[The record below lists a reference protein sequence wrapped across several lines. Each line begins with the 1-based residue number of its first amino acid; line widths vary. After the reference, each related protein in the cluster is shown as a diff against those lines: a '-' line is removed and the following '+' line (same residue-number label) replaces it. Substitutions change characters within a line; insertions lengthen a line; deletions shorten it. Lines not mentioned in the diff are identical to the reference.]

1 MQQSE
6 SIKEIAT
13 ALCKA
18 QGEMRCAPK
27 DATNPHFKSRYADL
41 ASIWD
46 TIRAPLTSNGL
57 SVLQSVLQTEGG
69 IAVQTQL
76 NHRSGEWF
84 RMDPCPI
91 PVDKQNAQGAGSAIT
106 YGKRYSLAAAVGI
119 VADDDD
125 DGNEASQRPP
135 QVRQATPPKHDP
147 PALNAKDAK
156 LVSTFLDILKEATT
170 PEAYEAAVAML
181 RNPDSGVSKAENVQQ
196 VKREIFEAMK
206 KHPLYVPQ
214 QGNQAA

>member
-1 MQQSE
+1 MNQSE
-6 SIKEIAT
+6 SIKEIST

-18 QGEMRCAPK
+18 QAAMKSAPK

-46 TIRAPLTSNGL
+46 TIRGPLTSNGL
-57 SVLQSVLQTEGG
+57 SVLQSVLQTENG

-76 NHRSGEWF
+76 NHQSGEWF

-125 DGNEASQRPP
+125 DGHAAAERPP
-135 QVRQATPPKHDP
+135 QQRQAVPPKHDP
-147 PALNAKDAK
+147 PALSAKDAK
-156 LVSTFLDILKEATT
+156 LVKSFVEIIEQAPNVEALQSVTDMLKQ
-170 PEAYEAAVAML
+170 
-181 RNPDSGVSKAENVQQ
+181 PDSGVNKAENVQQ

-214 QGNQAA
+214 AA